1 MRMQEAQM
9 EMLHKAMQ
17 MQNARNAK
25 RMKSNDTISKT
36 IFPVS
41 SYVLVKPEVAPTN
54 KLAPQ
59 WLGPYLITQ
68 RFERREGDVY
78 RCLHLSTN
86 REFDF
91 RVDRINPFFFDDDAA
106 LHETAELDNE
116 QYEVESVLRHKF
128 TGLQTA
134 KNLQLEIKWIG
145 YDTPQWQNFNH
156 GGLNEVDIVHEYLR
170 RYQLSKLIPHKFR

>member
-1 MRMQEAQM
+1 MSSVKIK
-9 EMLHKAMQ
+9 LK
-17 MQNARNAK
+17 NAKNAK
-25 RMKSNDTISKT
+25 RIQANDTTSKT
-36 IFPVS
+36 IFPID
-41 SYVLVKPEVAPTN
+41 SYVLVKPEVTSNN

-91 RVDRINPFFFDDDAA
+91 RVDRLNPFYFDDDAA
-106 LHETAELDNE
+106 LHEIAQLDNE
-116 QYEVESVLRHKF
+116 QYEIESVLRHKF
-128 TGLQTA
+128 DGQQTA

-145 YDTPQWQNFNH
+145 YDTPQWQNFNQ

-170 RYQLSKLIPHKFR
+170 RYQLTKLIPHKFR